1 MRKLFILCAFLL
13 QLLSPVYPQ
22 QATTA
27 TIEPNL
33 KYGKPS
39 KEELSLTSYAPDTT
53 ATAIYLFHQGQSD
66 FIYHDGFQLTT
77 EHWVRI
83 KILNHKECH
92 TPTCPFPTTLLPIKM
107 KDRKEPVR

>member
-39 KEELSLTSYAPDTT
+39 KEELSLTSYAPDTPPLR
-53 ATAIYLFHQGQSD
+53 LFISSIRD
-66 FIYHDGFQLTT
+66 KVTSSTMTVF
-77 EHWVRI
+77 
-83 KILNHKECH
+83 N
-92 TPTCPFPTTLLPIKM
+92 
-107 KDRKEPVR
+107 

>member
-39 KEELSLTSYAPDTT
+39 KEELSLTLMPRTPPLR
-53 ATAIYLFHQGQSD
+53 LFISSIRD
-66 FIYHDGFQLTT
+66 KVTSSTMTVF
-77 EHWVRI
+77 
-83 KILNHKECH
+83 N
-92 TPTCPFPTTLLPIKM
+92 
-107 KDRKEPVR
+107 

>member
-13 QLLSPVYPQ
+13 QYLLLPAYPQ

-66 FIYHDGFQLTT
+66 FMAHPIIIGGM
-77 EHWVRI
+77 
-83 KILNHKECH
+83 HKS
-92 TPTCPFPTTLLPIKM
+92 
-107 KDRKEPVR
+107 

>member
-39 KEELSLTSYAPDTT
+39 IDELSITSKTPDTI
-53 ATAIYLFHQGQSD
+53 AMAIYLFHQ
-66 FIYHDGFQLTT
+66 
-77 EHWVRI
+77 
-83 KILNHKECH
+83 
-92 TPTCPFPTTLLPIKM
+92 
-107 KDRKEPVR
+107 

>member
-39 KEELSLTSYAPDTT
+39 KEALSLTSYAPDTT
-53 ATAIYLFHQGQSD
+53 ATAI
-66 FIYHDGFQLTT
+66 
-77 EHWVRI
+77 
-83 KILNHKECH
+83 
-92 TPTCPFPTTLLPIKM
+92 
-107 KDRKEPVR
+107 

>member
-13 QLLSPVYPQ
+13 QYLLLPAYPQ

-39 KEELSLTSYAPDTT
+39 KEELSLTS
-53 ATAIYLFHQGQSD
+53 
-66 FIYHDGFQLTT
+66 
-77 EHWVRI
+77 
-83 KILNHKECH
+83 
-92 TPTCPFPTTLLPIKM
+92 
-107 KDRKEPVR
+107 

>member
-13 QLLSPVYPQ
+13 QFLSPVYPQ

-39 KEELSLTSYAPDTT
+39 KEELTLTSY
-53 ATAIYLFHQGQSD
+53 LFISSIRD
-66 FIYHDGFQLTT
+66 KVTSSTMTVF
-77 EHWVRI
+77 
-83 KILNHKECH
+83 N
-92 TPTCPFPTTLLPIKM
+92 
-107 KDRKEPVR
+107 

>member
-77 EHWVRI
+77 EHWVAWMEES
-83 KILNHKECH
+83 LCF
-92 TPTCPFPTTLLPIKM
+92 TCM
-107 KDRKEPVR
+107 

>member
-66 FIYHDGFQLTT
+66 FIYHDGFSTNYRALGTHQNPETT
-77 EHWVRI
+77 RSVIRRRVRS
-83 KILNHKECH
+83 
-92 TPTCPFPTTLLPIKM
+92 LLLSY
-107 KDRKEPVR
+107 R

>member
-39 KEELSLTSYAPDTT
+39 KEELSLTSYARTPPLR
-53 ATAIYLFHQGQSD
+53 LFISSIRD
-66 FIYHDGFQLTT
+66 KVTSSTMTVF
-77 EHWVRI
+77 
-83 KILNHKECH
+83 N
-92 TPTCPFPTTLLPIKM
+92 
-107 KDRKEPVR
+107 

>member
-53 ATAIYLFHQGQSD
+53 ATAIISSIRDKVTSSTMTVF
-66 FIYHDGFQLTT
+66 
-77 EHWVRI
+77 
-83 KILNHKECH
+83 N
-92 TPTCPFPTTLLPIKM
+92 
-107 KDRKEPVR
+107 